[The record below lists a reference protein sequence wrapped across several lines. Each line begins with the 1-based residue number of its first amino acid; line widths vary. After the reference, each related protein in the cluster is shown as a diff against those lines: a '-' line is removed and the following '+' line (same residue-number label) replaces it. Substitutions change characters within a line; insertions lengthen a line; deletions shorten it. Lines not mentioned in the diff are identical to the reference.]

1 MILRICDSGNERLE
15 PASPERL
22 AQVLSPDAPI
32 ADGTEITVAEG
43 ERWLTA
49 LAVGTPGTPAELLM
63 SGADGDAA
71 TVSGMAGRPEALRLF
86 HEFMAARGS
95 LR

>member
-1 MILRICDSGNERLE
+1 MILRICDTGNERIE
-15 PASPERL
+15 PASPERVT
-22 AQVLSPDAPI
+22 QVFAPDATI

-49 LAVGTPGTPAELLM
+49 MAVGAPGSAAELLM
-63 SGADGDAA
+63 SGADGETATISGTAA
-71 TVSGMAGRPEALRLF
+71 RPEALRLF
-86 HEFMAARGS
+86 RDFMAARGS

>member
-1 MILRICDSGNERLE
+1 MILRICDNGNERLE
-15 PASPERL
+15 PGSPERV
-22 AQVLSPDAPI
+22 AQVLAPDAPI

-49 LAVGTPGTPAELLM
+49 LAVGMPGTPAELLM
-63 SGADGDAA
+63 SGADGDTA

-86 HEFMAARGS
+86 HEFMAGRDS